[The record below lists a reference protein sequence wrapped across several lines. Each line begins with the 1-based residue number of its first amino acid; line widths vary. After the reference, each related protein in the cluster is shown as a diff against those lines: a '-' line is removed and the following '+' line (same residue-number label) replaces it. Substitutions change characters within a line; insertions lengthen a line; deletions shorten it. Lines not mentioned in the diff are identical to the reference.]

1 MYIINQTNS
10 LYFYPHKLRFQPVV
24 DAADSH
30 RRNRWFPGFDASV
43 TSPRSKVPAR
53 RCEVVPKTGL
63 LDSLKS
69 RQDLE
74 ADRMDDDGAP
84 CLNNAELPNC

>member
-24 DAADSH
+24 DAADNQ
-30 RRNRWFPGFDASV
+30 RRNRWFPGCDASV

-53 RCEVVPKTGL
+53 RCEVVPRTDL
-63 LDSLKS
+63 LESHKS
-69 RQDLE
+69 CQDLE

-84 CLNNAELPNC
+84 CLNAELPNC